1 MRSFSIGKIEELEC
15 LGIWQKRFK
24 SIGTKNNKMIQEAE
38 QEILLTTGIYDL
50 IKDHI
55 RRKKATVEEEEV
67 LLAQLKKAKQ
77 VTRKNLPLDVV
88 TVDTKITIKDIVSNE
103 EEVYTF
109 VAPDRAKRRNNTES
123 ILSTMGLA
131 LVGCKVGDVIN
142 WNFNDEEKKMEIMS
156 VERLA
161 K

>member
-1 MRSFSIGKIEELEC
+1 MKSL
-15 LGIWQKRFK
+15 Q
-24 SIGTKNNKMIQEAE
+24 SIGTKNNKMIQETQ
-38 QEILLTTGIYDL
+38 QEILLTTGVYDL

-55 RRKKATVEEEEV
+55 RRKKATLEEEEV
-67 LLAQLKKAKQ
+67 LLKQLKKAKQ

-88 TVDTKITIKDIVSNE
+88 TVDAKVTIKNTVTNE

-109 VAPDRAKRRNNTES
+109 VGPDRAKRRNNTES

-131 LVGCKVGDVIN
+131 LVGCKIGDVIN
-142 WNFNDEEKKMEIMS
+142 WNFNGEAKQMEIMN

-161 K
+161 

>member
-1 MRSFSIGKIEELEC
+1 
-15 LGIWQKRFK
+15 
-24 SIGTKNNKMIQEAE
+24 MIQDTE

-55 RRKKATVEEEEV
+55 RRKKTTVEEEEA
-67 LLAQLKKAKQ
+67 LKIQLKKAKQ
-77 VTRKNLPLDVV
+77 VTRKNLPVDVV
-88 TVDTKITIKDIVSNE
+88 TIDAKITIKNVDTNQ

-131 LVGCKVGDVIN
+131 LVGCKIGDVIQ
-142 WNFNDEEKKMEIMS
+142 WNFNNEQKTIEILN

-161 K
+161 

>member
-1 MRSFSIGKIEELEC
+1 
-15 LGIWQKRFK
+15 
-24 SIGTKNNKMIQEAE
+24 MIQDTE

-55 RRKKATVEEEEV
+55 RRKKTTVEEEEA
-67 LLAQLKKAKQ
+67 LKNQLKKAKQ
-77 VTRKNLPLDVV
+77 VTRKNLPVDVV
-88 TVDTKITIKDIVSNE
+88 TIDAKITIKNVDTNQ

-131 LVGCKVGDVIN
+131 LVGCKVGDVIQ
-142 WNFNDEEKKMEIMS
+142 WNFNNEQKTLEIMN

-161 K
+161 

>member
-1 MRSFSIGKIEELEC
+1 MKSL
-15 LGIWQKRFK
+15 Q
-24 SIGTKNNKMIQEAE
+24 SIGTKNNKMIQETQ
-38 QEILLTTGIYDL
+38 QEILLTTGVYDL

-55 RRKKATVEEEEV
+55 RRKKTTLEEEEV
-67 LLAQLKKAKQ
+67 LLKQLKKAKQ

-88 TVDTKITIKDIVSNE
+88 TVDAKVTIKNTVTNE

-109 VAPDRAKRRNNTES
+109 VGPDRAKRRNNTES

-131 LVGCKVGDVIN
+131 LVGCKIGDIIN
-142 WNFNDEEKKMEIMS
+142 WNFNGEAKQMEIMN

-161 K
+161 

>member
-1 MRSFSIGKIEELEC
+1 
-15 LGIWQKRFK
+15 
-24 SIGTKNNKMIQEAE
+24 MIQEAE

-142 WNFNDEEKKMEIMS
+142 WNFNDEEKKMEIIS

>member
-1 MRSFSIGKIEELEC
+1 ML
-15 LGIWQKRFK
+15 
-24 SIGTKNNKMIQEAE
+24 QETE

-50 IKDHI
+50 IKDHLK
-55 RRKKATVEEEEV
+55 RKKATAEEEEA
-67 LLAQLKKAKQ
+67 LKIQLKKAKQ
-77 VTRKNLPLDVV
+77 VTRKNLPMDVV
-88 TVDTKITIKDIVSNE
+88 TVDAKVVVKNTETNE

-131 LVGCKVGDVIN
+131 LVGCKIGDVIN
-142 WNFNDEEKKMEIMS
+142 WNFNNEQKTLEIMS

-161 K
+161 

>member
-1 MRSFSIGKIEELEC
+1 
-15 LGIWQKRFK
+15 
-24 SIGTKNNKMIQEAE
+24 MIQETQ

-55 RRKKATVEEEEV
+55 RRKKATFEEEEA
-67 LLAQLKKAKQ
+67 LKIQLKKAKQ
-77 VTRKNLPLDVV
+77 VTRKNLPMDVV
-88 TVDTKITIKDIVSNE
+88 TVDCKVLVKNTVTNE
-103 EEVYTF
+103 EEIYTF
-109 VAPDRAKRRNNTES
+109 VAPDRAKRRNNTAS

-142 WNFNDEEKKMEIMS
+142 WNFNNEEKQLEIIS

-161 K
+161 

>member
-1 MRSFSIGKIEELEC
+1 
-15 LGIWQKRFK
+15 
-24 SIGTKNNKMIQEAE
+24 MIQETE

-55 RRKKATVEEEEV
+55 RRKKATEEEEEA
-67 LLAQLKKAKQ
+67 LKIQLKKSKQ
-77 VTRKNLPLDVV
+77 VTRKNLPMNVV
-88 TVDTKITIKDIVSNE
+88 TVDAKVIVKNTVTNE
-103 EEVYTF
+103 EELYTF
-109 VAPDRAKRRNNTES
+109 VAPDKAKRRNNTES

-142 WNFNDEEKKMEIMS
+142 WNFNNEQKQLEIIS

-161 K
+161 

>member
-1 MRSFSIGKIEELEC
+1 
-15 LGIWQKRFK
+15 
-24 SIGTKNNKMIQEAE
+24 MIQDTT

-55 RRKKATVEEEEV
+55 RRKKATVEEEEA
-67 LLAQLKKAKQ
+67 LKIQLKKSKQ
-77 VTRKNLPLDVV
+77 VTRKNLPMNVV
-88 TVDTKITIKDIVSNE
+88 TVDAKVIVKNTVTNE
-103 EEVYTF
+103 EELYTF
-109 VAPDRAKRRNNTES
+109 VAPDKAKRRNNTVS

-142 WNFNDEEKKMEIMS
+142 WNFNNEQKQLEIIS

-161 K
+161 

>member
-1 MRSFSIGKIEELEC
+1 
-15 LGIWQKRFK
+15 
-24 SIGTKNNKMIQEAE
+24 MIQEAE

-67 LLAQLKKAKQ
+67 LLAQLKKAKK
-77 VTRKNLPLDVV
+77 VTRNNLPLDVV

-142 WNFNDEEKKMEIMS
+142 WNFNDEEKKMEIMN

>member
-1 MRSFSIGKIEELEC
+1 MKSL
-15 LGIWQKRFK
+15 Q
-24 SIGTKNNKMIQEAE
+24 SIGTKNNKMIQETQ
-38 QEILLTTGIYDL
+38 QEILLTTGVYDL

-55 RRKKATVEEEEV
+55 RRKKTTLEEEEV
-67 LLAQLKKAKQ
+67 LLKQLKKAKQ

-88 TVDTKITIKDIVSNE
+88 TVDAKVTIKNMVTNE

-109 VAPDRAKRRNNTES
+109 VGPDRAKRRNNTES

-131 LVGCKVGDVIN
+131 LVGCKIGDVIN
-142 WNFNDEEKKMEIMS
+142 WNFNGEAKQMEIMN

-161 K
+161 

>member
-1 MRSFSIGKIEELEC
+1 MV
-15 LGIWQKRFK
+15 Q
-24 SIGTKNNKMIQEAE
+24 TYKNMLQETQ

-50 IKDHI
+50 IKDHLK
-55 RRKKATVEEEEV
+55 RKKATAEEEEA
-67 LLAQLKKAKQ
+67 LKIQLKKAKQ
-77 VTRKNLPLDVV
+77 VTRKNLPMDVV
-88 TVDTKITIKDIVSNE
+88 TVDAKVVVKNTETNE

-131 LVGCKVGDVIN
+131 LVGCKIGDVIN
-142 WNFNDEEKKMEIMS
+142 WNFNNEQKTLEIMS

-161 K
+161 

>member
-1 MRSFSIGKIEELEC
+1 
-15 LGIWQKRFK
+15 
-24 SIGTKNNKMIQEAE
+24 MIQETE

-55 RRKKATVEEEEV
+55 RRKKATVEEEEA
-67 LLAQLKKAKQ
+67 LKIQLKKSKQ
-77 VTRKNLPLDVV
+77 VTRKNLPMNVV
-88 TVDTKITIKDIVSNE
+88 TVDAKVIVKNTVTNE
-103 EEVYTF
+103 EELYTF
-109 VAPDRAKRRNNTES
+109 VAPDKAKRRNNTVS

-142 WNFNDEEKKMEIMS
+142 WNFNNEQNHLEIIS

-161 K
+161 